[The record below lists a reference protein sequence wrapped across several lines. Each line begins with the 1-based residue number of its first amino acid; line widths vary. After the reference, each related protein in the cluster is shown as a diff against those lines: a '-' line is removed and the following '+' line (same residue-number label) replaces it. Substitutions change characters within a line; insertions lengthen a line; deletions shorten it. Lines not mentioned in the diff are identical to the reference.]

1 MSAVQIVETGNALFP
16 YNVVSPCMSIA
27 EAQAKAARVADVAHA
42 GFLPTPTPEQQRVL
56 TAWELEHADGAF
68 VGSGSSQIL
77 IVPRE
82 TPELTPEQAALQE
95 RAEADEPSLGLNVET
110 VGRDGEE

>member
-1 MSAVQIVETGNALFP
+1 MSAVEIHETGNPVFP

-27 EAQAKAARVADVAHA
+27 EAQAKAARCAEVAHA
-42 GFLPTPTPEQQRVL
+42 GFIPYPTAEQAREL

-68 VGSGSSQIL
+68 TGSGSSQIL

-82 TPELTPEQAALQE
+82 TPELTPEQAALQA
-95 RAEADEPSLGLNVET
+95 RAEADDPSLGLNVET
-110 VGRDGEE
+110 VGKGAEE